1 MIDRNCI
8 VCEAAYKPRKDSQ
21 RFCSRS
27 CATKHRHASGVI
39 DNSGEW
45 SNERK
50 QQYVETRKKNGTWS
64 TGEQHH
70 LWKGGENK
78 QFVPNSQTARS
89 SVTAGG
95 KRPYRRILDL
105 SLGHLASYASLVH
118 PTPQQSLGGPNLRC
132 HPWSKTHANHSLPL
146 PPKSPGLGR
155 PAPRSDANP
164 HHHPRWHRTPH
175 QQRLTK

>member
-70 LWKGGENK
+70 LWKGGESRDGAYMTSRRQGK
-78 QFVPNSQTARS
+78 KIRS
-89 SVTAGG
+89 HRLIAETVLGRS
-95 KRPYRRILDL
+95 L
-105 SLGHLASYASLVH
+105 SKDEVVH
-118 PTPQQSLGGPNLRC
+118 HIDGNGLNNRLTNLQVM
-132 HPWSKTHANHSLPL
+132 
-146 PPKSPGLGR
+146 PKSVHTALHRFALCRFGISKNIYAIGYPILGE
-155 PAPRSDANP
+155 
-164 HHHPRWHRTPH
+164 
-175 QQRLTK
+175 L